1 MEVDIKADFEA
12 INNQIA
18 QLGQEL
24 DKINI
29 KRREIESQILRL
41 QGAAIYLN
49 DKNTSQ
55 EEKQEVA
62 EQTENST
69 EDFERSAEYPSNK
82 ES

>member
-1 MEVDIKADFEA
+1 MDVDIKADFEA

-29 KRREIESQILRL
+29 KRRELESQILRL
-41 QGAAIYLN
+41 QGAAMYLN
-49 DKNTSQ
+49 DKNTPQ
-55 EEKQEVA
+55 EEKQE
-62 EQTENST
+62 EDST
-69 EDFERSAEYPSNK
+69 EDFERSAEYPLNK